1 MPQPLMAIVAG
12 PPGAGKSS
20 IFSLSD
26 FAGNV
31 FNADDRAAELNG
43 GSYQSIPLSVRT
55 VVNREFE
62 QFVHSNIA
70 AGTSFALETTL
81 RSTIVFDQ
89 AKLAKEKGF
98 RVFMRY
104 VALDTVE
111 QHIER
116 VKRRA
121 AHGGHSDDQHSLEGA
136 GRRSIAVRLPIGIHP
151 ASYYNRV

>member
-1 MPQPLMAIVAG
+1 MTSGRMVIIAG

-20 IFSLSD
+20 IFSLSA
-26 FAGNV
+26 FAENV
-31 FNADDRAAELNG
+31 FDADDRAAELNAG
-43 GSYQSIPLSVRT
+43 WYQSIPLSVRGR
-55 VVNREFE
+55 VNREFE
-62 QFVHSNIA
+62 RFVQSNIA

-81 RSTIVFDQ
+81 RSTITFEQ

-121 AHGGHSDDQHSLEGA
+121 ARGGHSASETTLRRIHASSLL
-136 GRRSIAVRLPIGIHP
+136 RICRSR
-151 ASYYNRV
+151 